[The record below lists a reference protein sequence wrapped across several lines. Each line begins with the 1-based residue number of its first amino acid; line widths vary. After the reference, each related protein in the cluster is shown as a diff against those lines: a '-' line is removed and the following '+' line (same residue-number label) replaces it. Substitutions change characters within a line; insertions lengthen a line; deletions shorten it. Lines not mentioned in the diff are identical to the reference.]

1 MVPPIEISRFEQLKA
16 SGDLPSPKGVALA
29 IMRLTLQDEVS
40 AQELGQVIRTDPAF
54 TGRLIKAANG
64 IIGYGRRPIVSVQDA
79 LTILG
84 LPAVRNMA
92 LGFSLLTHYRDG
104 ICEGFDYARF
114 WSLSLL
120 RALGTQMI
128 AQRTRVTAPDEAYS
142 LGLLANVGELAL
154 ATLYP
159 HDYGKVR
166 HEAGASRVRLRELE
180 HRAYAMTNAELGAA
194 MLADWGIP
202 RLFTDAAYCV
212 AAGQENHRAAEGTRE
227 VSLALTLGLADL
239 VGELCLCAEEARAD
253 YLHQVQRLGSR
264 LAFDEETLALVT
276 DSVAAAWLEWAHLLN
291 LKAHEVPAY
300 ANIRQQI
307 DVAAES
313 PVREMD
319 HPESDPVKASEVS
332 VTVGRETV
340 GGASAKT
347 ETEECL
353 RVLIVSGDRAERQYL
368 RDILG
373 NGEFAV
379 ADAVDGESAIAGAL
393 EFSPRLMLMECR
405 FQDMSGIDLLRA
417 LRRTKAGRAIYTI
430 VMLRD
435 IAENVVISLLEAG
448 ADDLL
453 AKPVSARLLLA
464 KVRASRRLSVMHS
477 EIERDREELRH
488 MAAELAVSNRRLY
501 EAALTDPV
509 TEGPN
514 RRCLADRLAQEW
526 STVWRDDQPLS
537 CMIVDIDHFK
547 SINDSYGHDTGDML
561 LRSVALAMRNELR
574 SHDLV
579 ARMGGDEFVVL
590 CPETG
595 IEAALACAERL
606 RQAVANVR
614 LPDRLAHIRA
624 SASIGVA
631 CRDRTT
637 VDPAALLKRA
647 DRGLYLAKQSG
658 RDKVM
663 MASTDTGQMTA

>member
-16 SGDLPSPKGVALA
+16 SGDLPSPKGVALT
-29 IMRLTLQDEVS
+29 IMRLTQQEEVS
-40 AQELGQVIRTDPAF
+40 AQALGQVIRTDPAF

-92 LGFSLLTHYRDG
+92 LGFSLLTHYRNG
-104 ICEGFDYARF
+104 VCEGFDYARF
-114 WSLSLL
+114 WSQSLL
-120 RALGTQMI
+120 RALGTQVI

-166 HEAGASRVRLRELE
+166 HEAGASRARLRELE

-212 AAGQENHRAAEGTRE
+212 AAGQENTRANEGTRE
-227 VSLALTLGLADL
+227 AALTLTLNLSDAIS
-239 VGELCLCAEEARAD
+239 ELCLSIEDAQPDA
-253 YLHQVQRLGSR
+253 LHQVQRIGSR
-264 LAFDEETLALVT
+264 LSFDEETLASLT
-276 DSVAAAWLEWAHLLN
+276 DSVAKQWLEWAHLLN
-291 LKAHEVPAY
+291 LQAREVPAY
-300 ANIRQQI
+300 ASIQQCGDI
-307 DVAAES
+307 STPTGES
-313 PVREMD
+313 ESASPEHEQLPASGSPAVVDERYREAV
-319 HPESDPVKASEVS
+319 SD
-332 VTVGRETV
+332 
-340 GGASAKT
+340 
-347 ETEECL
+347 ECL
-353 RVLIVSGDRAERQYL
+353 RVLIVSGDEGERRNL

-373 NGEFAV
+373 SGEFALEE
-379 ADAVDGESAIAGAL
+379 AVDGESAISNAL
-393 EFSPRLMLMECR
+393 EFLPRLMLMESS
-405 FQDMSGIDLLRA
+405 FADMSGIDLLRA

-435 IAENVVISLLEAG
+435 IAENNVVSLLEAG

-453 AKPVSARLLLA
+453 AKPVSVRLLLA
-464 KVRASRRLSVMHS
+464 KVRASRRLTVLHN
-477 EIERDREELRH
+477 EIERDREALQH

-514 RRCLADRLAQEW
+514 RRCLTDRLAAEW
-526 STVWRDDQPLS
+526 SAVWRDDQPLS
-537 CMIVDIDHFK
+537 CMIVDVDHFK

-561 LRSVALAMRNELR
+561 LRCVALAMRNELR
-574 SHDLV
+574 AHDLV

-595 IEAALACAERL
+595 VEAALACAERL

-614 LPDRLAHIRA
+614 LPDRLAHVRA
-624 SASIGVA
+624 SVSIGVA
-631 CRDRTT
+631 CRDKTIT
-637 VDPAALLKRA
+637 DPASLLKRA

-658 RDKVM
+658 RNKVM
-663 MASTDTGQMTA
+663 VASADAGQMTA

>member
-1 MVPPIEISRFEQLKA
+1 MVPPIEISKFEQLKA

-40 AQELGQVIRTDPAF
+40 VQELCQVIRTDPAF

-64 IIGYGRRPIVSVQDA
+64 IIGYGRRPIVAVQDA

-92 LGFSLLTHYRDG
+92 LGFSLLTHYRNG
-104 ICEGFDYARF
+104 ICEGFDYPHF
-114 WSLSLL
+114 WSQSLL
-120 RALGTQMI
+120 RALGTQII

-159 HDYGKVR
+159 HDYGKLKQ
-166 HEAGASRVRLRELE
+166 EAGANRVLLRELE
-180 HRAYAMTNAELGAA
+180 HRAYAMSNAELGAA

-212 AAGQENHRAAEGTRE
+212 AAGQENNRVGEGSRE
-227 VSLALTLGLADL
+227 ASLALTLGLADL
-239 VGELCLCAEEARAD
+239 VGELCLCGDDTRAD
-253 YLHQVQRLGSR
+253 YLYQVQRVGSR
-264 LAFDEETLALVT
+264 LSFDEEALALLA
-276 DSVAAAWLEWAHLLN
+276 DSVAAEWQEWSHLLD
-291 LKAHEVPAY
+291 LHAHAVPAY
-300 ANIRQQI
+300 ASIRQQVEDAVNAMALAQERGEQI
-307 DVAAES
+307 PAAQVEE
-313 PVREMD
+313 R
-319 HPESDPVKASEVS
+319 KAAASGQGDKAVSE
-332 VTVGRETV
+332 EP
-340 GGASAKT
+340 
-347 ETEECL
+347 L
-353 RVLIVSGDRAERQYL
+353 RVLIVSGDAAERRHL
-368 RDILG
+368 SDILG
-373 NGEFAV
+373 DDGFTL
-379 ADAVDGESAIAGAL
+379 ADAVDGNGAISSVL
-393 EFSPRLMLMECR
+393 EFSPRLVLMEFR

-417 LRRTKAGRAIYTI
+417 LRKMKIGRSIYII

-435 IAENVVISLLEAG
+435 VSESVVISLLEAG

-464 KVRASRRLSVMHS
+464 KARASRRLTVLHH
-477 EIERDREELRH
+477 EIERDREELLH
-488 MAAELAVSNRRLY
+488 VAAELAVSNRRLY

-514 RRCLADRLAQEW
+514 RRSLADRLAQEW
-526 STVWRDDQPLS
+526 SQAWRDDQPLS

-547 SINDSYGHDTGDML
+547 RVNDSYGHDAGDML
-561 LRSVALAMRNELR
+561 LRGVALAMRNELR
-574 SHDLV
+574 AHDLV

-606 RQAVANVR
+606 RQAVAGVR
-614 LPDRLAHIRA
+614 LPDRLAHVRA

-637 VDPAALLKRA
+637 TDPETLLKRA
-647 DRGLYLAKQSG
+647 DKGLYLAKQSG

-663 MASTDTGQMTA
+663 MVSAEDGQMTA

>member
-1 MVPPIEISRFEQLKA
+1 MVPSIEISRFEQLKA

-40 AQELGQVIRTDPAF
+40 VQELCRVIRTDPAF
-54 TGRLIKAANG
+54 AGRLIKAANG
-64 IIGYGRRPIVSVQDA
+64 IIGYGRRPIVAVQDA

-92 LGFSLLTHYRDG
+92 LGFSLLTHYRNG
-104 ICEGFDYARF
+104 MCEGFDYPHF
-114 WSLSLL
+114 WSQSLL

-159 HDYGKVR
+159 HDYGKLKQ
-166 HEAGASRVRLRELE
+166 EAGANRALLRELE

-212 AAGQENHRAAEGTRE
+212 AAGQENDRVGEGSRE
-227 VSLALTLGLADL
+227 ASLALTLGLADL
-239 VGELCLCAEEARAD
+239 VGELCLCGEDARAD
-253 YLHQVQRLGSR
+253 YLYQVQRVGSR
-264 LAFDEETLALVT
+264 LSFDEEALALLA
-276 DSVAAAWLEWAHLLN
+276 DSVADEWQEWSHLLD
-291 LKAHEVPAY
+291 LHAHAVPPY
-300 ANIRQQI
+300 ASIRQQVEDAVNAVALAQERGELI
-307 DVAAES
+307 PAAQAAERKAAA
-313 PVREMD
+313 PGQGN
-319 HPESDPVKASEVS
+319 DP
-332 VTVGRETV
+332 G
-340 GGASAKT
+340 
-347 ETEECL
+347 TEERL
-353 RVLIVSGDRAERQYL
+353 RILVVSGDAAERSHL
-368 RDILG
+368 GDILG
-373 NGEFAV
+373 ADEFTLV
-379 ADAVDGESAIAGAL
+379 EAVDGDGAISGVL
-393 EFSPRLMLMECR
+393 EFSPRLVLMDVR

-417 LRRTKAGRAIYTI
+417 LRKMKIGRSIYVI

-435 IAENVVISLLEAG
+435 VSENVVISLLEAG

-464 KVRASRRLSVMHS
+464 KARASRRLTVLHH
-477 EIERDREELRH
+477 EIERDREELLH
-488 MAAELAVSNRRLY
+488 VAAELAVSNRRLH

-514 RRCLADRLAQEW
+514 RRSLADRLAQEW
-526 STVWRDDQPLS
+526 SQAWRDDQPLS

-547 SINDSYGHDTGDML
+547 RVNDSYGHDAGDML
-561 LRSVALAMRNELR
+561 LRGVALAMRNELR
-574 SHDLV
+574 AHDLV

-606 RQAVANVR
+606 RQAVAGVR
-614 LPDRLAHIRA
+614 LPDRLAHVRA

-637 VDPAALLKRA
+637 ADPEMLLKRA
-647 DRGLYLAKQSG
+647 DKGLYLAKQSG

-663 MASTDTGQMTA
+663 MVSAEDGQMTA